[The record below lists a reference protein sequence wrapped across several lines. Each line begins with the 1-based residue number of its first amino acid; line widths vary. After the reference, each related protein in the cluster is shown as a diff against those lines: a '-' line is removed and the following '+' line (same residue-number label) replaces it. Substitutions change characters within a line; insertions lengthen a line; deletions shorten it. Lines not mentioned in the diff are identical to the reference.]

1 MGSQCRS
8 NPLLGDKMD
17 ADEVLTGKKN
27 KQPVESNH
35 TDALYSHM
43 GKPVSKE
50 ILESVFKKK
59 TLLPEL
65 NPKPFIKIVDVKGKD
80 RKVRHGIEVGFELS
94 SFSTHSHLKLKIFLL

>member
-1 MGSQCRS
+1 MVSNCRS
-8 NPLLGDKMD
+8 HSSNHILGDKMD
-17 ADEVLTGKKN
+17 ADEVLTGKKK

-59 TLLPEL
+59 PIFPSL
-65 NPKPFIKIVDVKGKD
+65 NPKPFMKIVEVKGKD
-80 RKVRHGIEVGFELS
+80 RKVCRGIEVGLNF
-94 SFSTHSHLKLKIFLL
+94 SF